1 MSKVT
6 IYTDGACRGN
16 PGPAGI
22 GALIL
27 DDKGQ
32 AVAELSGFLGNATNN
47 IAEYTAL
54 IKALEKAL
62 SLSISEVEIFT
73 DSQLLVKQVL
83 GEYKVKNEI
92 LKNLYQ
98 RVKQLEKQFDRFV
111 INHVPREKNK
121 FADRLANR
129 GIDQG
134 ILGGNQ

>member
-1 MSKVT
+1 MKKVI

-27 DDKGQ
+27 DDAGECL
-32 AVAELSGFLGNATNN
+32 AEISEFLGNATNN
-47 IAEYTAL
+47 IAEYIAL

-62 SLSISEVEIFT
+62 SLQAKEVEIFT

-83 GEYKVKNEI
+83 GEYKVKNEG
-92 LKNLYQ
+92 LKPLYLQ
-98 RVKQLEKQFDRFV
+98 VKMLEKQFKRFS

-121 FADRLANR
+121 LADKLANK
-129 GIDQG
+129 GIDESS
-134 ILGGNQ
+134 LGG